1 MKIITVSTGNAKYI
15 EIQYKTFKKYM
26 KTDYEFI
33 VVNACVTKKDFSNFG
48 DENILNKAKDTCEK
62 YNIKFINF
70 FDDNEQEFYNNINN
84 PPARHS
90 FVLRYIVNFMKDN
103 ADKYL
108 IIDSDMFLIDYFD
121 IEEYNNYYTAIVIQ
135 EREYLKYAW
144 PGFFYINMKTAPM
157 LNLFTDFNIG
167 SFNNI
172 YTDTGGGTY
181 KWLNNIEVNFPS
193 ANNIRKNDYNMYNKN
208 NIKYVKHLW
217 SLSWDES
224 EYPKNLSKEILNFCK
239 KDKRN
244 QNNKYFSEIYDKKFF
259 HVRAG
264 SGWMGE
270 SKELHE
276 ELANNL
282 YDILI
287 D

>member
-1 MKIITVSTGNAKYI
+1 
-15 EIQYKTFKKYM
+15 
-26 KTDYEFI
+26 
-33 VVNACVTKKDFSNFG
+33 
-48 DENILNKAKDTCEK
+48 
-62 YNIKFINF
+62 
-70 FDDNEQEFYNNINN
+70 
-84 PPARHS
+84 
-90 FVLRYIVNFMKDN
+90 MKDN

-121 IEEYNNYYTAIVIQ
+121 IEEYNDYYTAIVIQ
-135 EREYLKYAW
+135 EREYLKYVW

-157 LNLFTDFNIG
+157 LNFFTDFNLG
-167 SFNNI
+167 LFNNI
-172 YTDTGGGTY
+172 RTDTGGGTC
-181 KWLNNIEVNFPS
+181 KWLHNIEVDFPS
-193 ANNIRKNDYNMYNKN
+193 ANNIRKDDYNIYNKN

>member
-84 PPARHS
+84 PSARHS

-121 IEEYNNYYTAIVIQ
+121 IEEYNDYYTAIVIQ
-135 EREYLKYAW
+135 EREYLKYVW

-157 LNLFTDFNIG
+157 LNFFTDFNLG
-167 SFNNI
+167 LFNNI
-172 YTDTGGGTY
+172 RTDTGGGTC
-181 KWLNNIEVNFPS
+181 KWLHNIEVDFPS
-193 ANNIRKNDYNMYNKN
+193 ANNIRKDDYNIYNKN

-270 SKELHE
+270 SKELHD